1 MTFTYTP
8 GSTTNATRVRLL
20 VGDTDPTA
28 PLQERLEDE
37 EITDLLA
44 IYEGYR
50 AAAAGGAE
58 ALAAKFARAATSKK
72 LGQAELAWE
81 RFKQL
86 TSLAK
91 SLRSTVSLA
100 AVPFAGGISVSQK
113 TSLVQDTDRVTPSFQ
128 KGMMD
133 NPSSFDTSASSS

>member
-8 GSTTNATRVRLL
+8 GSTTSATRVRLL

-44 IYEGYR
+44 IYGGYR
-50 AAAAGGAE
+50 AAAAGAAE
-58 ALAAKFARAATSKK
+58 ALAGKFARSATNKK
-72 LGQAELAWE
+72 LGQAELAWK
-81 RFKQL
+81 RFDQL
-86 TSLAK
+86 SSLAK

-100 AVPFAGGISVSQK
+100 AIPFAGGISIAQK
-113 TSLVQDTDRVTPSFQ
+113 QTLEQDTDRVTPSFQ
-128 KGMMD
+128 KGMLD
-133 NPSSFDTSASSS
+133 NPSAVRTTST